1 MKNKILVQI
10 CDKEYSIIT
19 EELEDY
25 VKTLAR
31 EITKMID
38 NTAYKN
44 LRTSKIDATMITCL
58 ELCDKIH
65 KLTDD
70 NDNMRREI
78 KSYIDEIG
86 KLSKKVA
93 AFERQKSAKTSGTR
107 NPRPEPLP
115 EEELSE
121 QQKPENTAE
130 SKNLRTEAANIE
142 DNTSMTEDMKEDNKT
157 KATSGFSDIDDNDV
171 KTNMPA
177 FG

>member
-1 MKNKILVQI
+1 MRNKILVQI

-19 EELEDY
+19 EEPEDY
-25 VKTLAR
+25 VKTLAS

-78 KSYIDEIG
+78 KAYVDEIG
-86 KLSKKVA
+86 RLSKKVA
-93 AFERQKSAKTSGTR
+93 AFERQKSAKTSGNR
-107 NPRPEPLP
+107 NSQREPLP

-121 QQKPENTAE
+121 KQKPENP
-130 SKNLRTEAANIE
+130 RIE
-142 DNTSMTEDMKEDNKT
+142 NNSSITDDIKEMKEDAET
-157 KATSGFSDIDDNDV
+157 EEISGLSNSDDDDDGV
-171 KTNMPA
+171 KTNVPVYRQ
-177 FG
+177 F